1 MSAPSIASG
10 GLKDATPGSDAWSL
24 VSQSQSVVIVGDY
37 NFGPFCDRALLP
49 IFAFYNES
57 DTAFCGQNWTEFVG
71 VP

>member
-1 MSAPSIASG
+1 MMSAPSIASG

-49 IFAFYNES
+49 ILHSTMN
-57 DTAFCGQNWTEFVG
+57 QIRLFVVKIG
-71 VP
+71 LSL